1 MVGAM
6 PCPRDGAPLA
16 SIALGV
22 ETIERCTHCR
32 GVWTRRAGLE
42 ALVGAPVVSRPAGL
56 AIAGVGAAAAS
67 CPTCGRHLEE
77 EETREA
83 PGKELLVCR
92 DCARVFVDE
101 DTLGVLRAS
110 RGRLDVG
117 RAREHERATQTRER
131 DDHEES
137 ASTTSPSAEGNS
149 RDHDLERSVFSPG
162 PMRELAVLAGTAL
175 LAWLFVQSMFGEA
188 VAFFVRIQF
197 HELGHA
203 LVAWCTGRSALPL
216 PFGWTS
222 WSFER
227 SSILVAMELLFAV
240 LLATWGVREKKPM
253 AVVVAIAMGCVFTL
267 GLATPLEGSEPWL
280 VAGGMIG
287 EALLPAIALL
297 VFHVPL
303 PSRVR
308 WDFFRWP
315 LAMLAILAVV
325 SVGPHF
331 LSIASGDAPLP
342 MGSFVSG
349 REGDGDL
356 ERLIAD
362 YAWPRASLQPFFGR
376 LGLLTLLIGLLPHPI
391 VLGARALVSRRRG

>member
-1 MVGAM
+1 M
-6 PCPRDGAPLA
+6 PCPRDGAPFA

-22 ETIERCTHCR
+22 ETIERCTRCR
-32 GVWTRRAGLE
+32 GVWVRRGALE
-42 ALVGAPVVSRPAGL
+42 ALVGAPVVSRPLGL
-56 AIAGVGAAAAS
+56 AIAGVGAASAS

-77 EETREA
+77 EESRDA

-101 DTLGVLRAS
+101 DTLGLLREARDRLAVR
-110 RGRLDVG
+110 RGR
-117 RAREHERATQTRER
+117 AHERGTQTREA
-131 DDHEES
+131 DDDEVD
-137 ASTTSPSAEGNS
+137 APTNSPSPEGDL
-149 RDHDLERSVFSPG
+149 RDHGLERPVFSPG
-162 PMRELAVLAGTAL
+162 PMRELAVLAVTAL
-175 LAWLFVQSMFGEA
+175 LGWLFAQTLFGET

-227 SSILVAMELLFAV
+227 SSILVAMELLFSV
-240 LLATWGVREKKPM
+240 LLAIWGVREKKPI
-253 AVVVAIAMGCVFTL
+253 AVVVAVAMGSVFTL
-267 GLATPLEGSEPWL
+267 GLLTPLTDSEPWL

-297 VFHVPL
+297 AFHAPL
-303 PSRVR
+303 PARAR
-308 WDFFRWP
+308 WDFVRWP

-349 REGDGDL
+349 RQGDGDL

-362 YAWPRASLQPFFGR
+362 YGWPHASLRPLFGR

-391 VLGARALVSRRRG
+391 VLGARALASRRRG